1 GNTRVGRAAGAWRR
15 SLPHSSRS
23 SGGGLGTSN
32 TRDARRFATS
42 MALSVDA
49 SGRSCGSGTNV
60 RALVGPRRI
69 ISAGRMLSL
78 LLRGFSPFR
87 KLMSGHTNPD
97 EEPTDWRAVCG
108 RTACTVRRAG
118 RARALS
124 DPYQPPIIDRASGI
138 SSLFSRARL
147 CHRMGILL
155 VIDRIGGEAYREVQQ
170 CAWGEGLS
178 ARCRWIEFLDTGRWG
193 CWTDDPLHQ

>member
-1 GNTRVGRAAGAWRR
+1 
-15 SLPHSSRS
+15 
-23 SGGGLGTSN
+23 
-32 TRDARRFATS
+32 

-60 RALVGPRRI
+60 RVLVGPRKI

-87 KLMSGHTNPD
+87 KLMSGHANPD
-97 EEPTDWRAVCG
+97 EETTDWRAVCG

-124 DPYQPPIIDRASGI
+124 DPYQMTVMACTGELAIIGPIAAYG
-138 SSLFSRARL
+138 SLSFQLKQEQA
-147 CHRMGILL
+147 
-155 VIDRIGGEAYREVQQ
+155 
-170 CAWGEGLS
+170 
-178 ARCRWIEFLDTGRWG
+178 
-193 CWTDDPLHQ
+193 